1 MNIRHAEVLNQC
13 VYWNIVRV
21 RGLFVSS
28 IETRVKSLLK
38 SSRGVA
44 KISMSFKINNFPLKS
59 IFLYDDAVH

>member
-1 MNIRHAEVLNQC
+1 MTIRQAEVLNQC

-38 SSRGVA
+38 SSRGVT
-44 KISMSFKINNFPLKS
+44 KIFMSFKINNFPLKS
-59 IFLYDDAVH
+59 ISLYDDAVH